1 MECKEK
7 DNLFFKGS
15 FHRRGGEEGKIY
27 LQHVQFLT
35 MELLKVV
42 ATENKIAAQSGS
54 GKC

>member
-1 MECKEK
+1 MESKEK

-15 FHRRGGEEGKIY
+15 FQRTGGEEGEIY

-35 MELLKVV
+35 MELLNVV

>member
-1 MECKEK
+1 MESKEK

-15 FHRRGGEEGKIY
+15 FQRRGEDISAARAVFDNGT
-27 LQHVQFLT
+27 LN
-35 MELLKVV
+35 VV